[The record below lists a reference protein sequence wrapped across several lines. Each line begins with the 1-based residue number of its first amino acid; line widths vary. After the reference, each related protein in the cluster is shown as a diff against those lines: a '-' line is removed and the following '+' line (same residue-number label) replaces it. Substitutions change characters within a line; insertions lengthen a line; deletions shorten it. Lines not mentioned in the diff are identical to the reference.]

1 MMYAFL
7 FTIIAAM
14 RVIQKICSKSVSRE
28 IAGPTY
34 FHYGGYYQLL
44 SAIFSIVAVAIVGF
58 YGFDLTTLL
67 LAVAT
72 AVFLAINIFSSTE
85 ALKTAPLIVLQMFSA
100 GSIVVPCIV
109 GIFLFDEPMGIG
121 KWIAMFIF
129 IGAMCLLVYPP
140 KEKREKKEKMS
151 FKTIVL
157 LLIDLLSNGMVMV
170 VQKCF
175 SKLVPNGNTSVYSFL
190 MFLSNAVILY
200 AAYFVIAGMKK
211 NRETV
216 SVTDAETGEN
226 QAREVKVIRPLSK
239 TLFVCGAFLAFAL
252 FAINYIVTELG
263 RTMDSSVLF
272 TVSFAISILITVLIG
287 CFYYKEKMTPV
298 NIVGLLLGLVS
309 TVMLNLF

>member
-1 MMYAFL
+1 MGG
-7 FTIIAAM
+7 
-14 RVIQKICSKSVSRE
+14 RE
-28 IAGPTY
+28 K
-34 FHYGGYYQLL
+34 
-44 SAIFSIVAVAIVGF
+44 
-58 YGFDLTTLL
+58 
-67 LAVAT
+67 
-72 AVFLAINIFSSTE
+72 E
-85 ALKTAPLIVLQMFSA
+85 A
-100 GSIVVPCIV
+100 
-109 GIFLFDEPMGIG
+109 
-121 KWIAMFIF
+121 
-129 IGAMCLLVYPP
+129 

-226 QAREVKVIRPLSK
+226 QTREVKVIRPLSK